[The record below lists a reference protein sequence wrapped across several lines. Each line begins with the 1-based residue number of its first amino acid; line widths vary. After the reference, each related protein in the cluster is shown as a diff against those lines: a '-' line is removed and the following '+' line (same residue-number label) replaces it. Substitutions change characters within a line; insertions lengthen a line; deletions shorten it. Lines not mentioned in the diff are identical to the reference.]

1 MTPQQIKDN
10 APDGAEYYMYSNSNK
25 LLYFK
30 DGDIGLMVYR
40 CNGWWDGANWKIK
53 EFLKPLK

>member
-1 MTPQQIKDN
+1 MNEQQIKDN

-30 DGDIGLMVYR
+30 DGDIGLMLY
-40 CNGWWDGANWKIK
+40 NGGGWWVAANWKIK
-53 EFLKPLK
+53 ELLKPL

>member
-1 MTPQQIKDN
+1 MGLNITCN
-10 APDGAEYYMYSNSNK
+10 SNCNK

-30 DGDIGLMVYR
+30 DGDIGLMLYSG
-40 CNGWWDGANWKIK
+40 NGWWEAANWKIK